1 MNRYVCR
8 GFAAILCGCLAGCE
22 PQAPSSSATA
32 PASPAPAVA
41 ESMKAQVGVGAQ
53 GRSLDGEQG
62 VGKMIAGPAIALF
75 AAKERI
81 VFEIQVPHALNL
93 FNASEGRM
101 PRSHEEFMTKVIK
114 ANNIN
119 LPKLPPDK
127 VYRFNTELN
136 ELWVDPV
143 APAPSAAGA
152 ASPAPVG
159 P

>member
-1 MNRYVCR
+1 MNRCVRSCI
-8 GFAAILCGCLAGCE
+8 ALVACGCLVGCE
-22 PQAPSSSATA
+22 PAAPTQSAAPTA
-32 PASPAPAVA
+32 PPAAA

-81 VFEIQVPHALNL
+81 AFEIQIPHALNL
-93 FNASEGRM
+93 FNATEGRM
-101 PRSHEEFMTKVIK
+101 PKSHQEFMDKVIK
-114 ANNIN
+114 ANQIN

-143 APAPSAAGA
+143 APAANAATPA
-152 ASPAPVG
+152 AVG